1 LKAELFYTLCK
12 LVEMG
17 VHSGNVPVTTRRIA
31 KSIGTSQ
38 QTASRRLMEL
48 EKNGLIRRVRI
59 LGGEGV
65 QLTPEGKRE
74 LNVAYLTLKRVLEP
88 LPKELVLQ
96 GGLFSGLGEGAY
108 YIHQPGYRKQFIKK
122 LGYDPFPGTLNI
134 RLDKRFIP
142 EKTLLETMP
151 FILIEGFSNGK
162 RSYGPVRC
170 YSVSVN
176 GVARANIITALRSHY
191 GEEILEIIASVNLRE
206 KLKLKDGDTVTV
218 KVYPSSR

>member
-1 LKAELFYTLCK
+1 LKADLFYTLYK
-12 LVEMG
+12 LVEMDVQG
-17 VHSGNVPVTTRRIA
+17 GDVPITTRRIA

-48 EKNGLIRRVRI
+48 EKTGLIKRI
-59 LGGEGV
+59 RIPGGEGV
-65 QLTPEGKRE
+65 QLTPDGKRE
-74 LNVAYLTLKRVLEP
+74 LNVAYLTLKKILEP
-88 LPKELVLQ
+88 LLKELVLE
-96 GGLFSGLGEGAY
+96 GELFSGLGEGAY

-134 RLDKRFIP
+134 RLDKRFVP

-151 FILIEGFSNGK
+151 FILIDGFSDGK

-176 GVARANIITALRSHY
+176 GVAHANIITALRSHY
-191 GEEILEIIASVNLRE
+191 GEEILEIIAPVNLRE
-206 KLKLKDGDTVTV
+206 KLKLKDGDAVTV
-218 KVYPSSR
+218 KVSPSSR